1 MPLFENGLI
10 QSYSIV
16 SVRRKGG
23 YSGKFCLCRR
33 NPGLRKTATTK
44 IIFFSVM
51 MSECRVPFALGLYRR
66 LKLSDLIVLF
76 ITLMGSKCPSRYIG
90 IMCRLE
96 TAQIVEMCLYSA
108 NTSY

>member
-1 MPLFENGLI
+1 MPLFENGLM

-23 YSGKFCLCRR
+23 YSGKFCLCS
-33 NPGLRKTATTK
+33 LRKTATTE

-51 MSECRVPFALGLYRR
+51 MLECRGPFALGIYRR
-66 LKLSDLIVLF
+66 LKLSDLILFF
-76 ITLMGSKCPSRYIG
+76 ITLIGSKCPSRYIG
-90 IMCRLE
+90 IMSRLE